1 MGGADVE
8 GQPVLVGTTSIE
20 KSEQLAERLRQAGWE
35 QHDFSDP
42 DAFAALYSG
51 DDGASKAKVFA
62 ILNARYHEQAAY
74 IIGQAG
80 VPGAITIATNMAGR
94 GTDIQL
100 GGNADMRIR
109 QELADIPD
117 QHERE
122 RDPRATEIRAQVAR
136 LKEKALAAG
145 GLFVLGT
152 ERHESRRIDNQLRGP
167 SRREGE
173 PAAPTS

>member
-1 MGGADVE
+1 
-8 GQPVLVGTTSIE
+8 T
-20 KSEQLAERLRQAGWE
+20 
-35 QHDFSDP
+35 
-42 DAFAALYSG
+42 LYSG

-62 ILNARYHEQAAY
+62 ILNARYHEQEAY

-109 QELADIPD
+109 QEIKDVSDA
-117 QHERE
+117 ERE
-122 RDPRATEIRAQVAR
+122 RPAGEIRAQVAR
-136 LKEKALAAG
+136 LKDKALAAG

-152 ERHESRRIDNQLRGP
+152 ERHEARRIDNQLRGRSGRQGDP
-167 SRREGE
+167 G
-173 PAAPTS
+173 